1 MRGRRRPHDRPRRHR
16 RSARRHADAHQARR
30 SVELQVVHGLSGCLD
45 GRRRGVV
52 QSHARRRS
60 ARRHDLRPR
69 RERPRDTSADRGGG
83 RPGPHGPE
91 VSCPHSP
98 LADGRRGHPP
108 GYSAGRAG
116 PHASVRR
123 ASVGGRGAGGRHR
136 SARPR
141 SSGTR
146 RDVPALFVP
155 HRGGLRSPRIRGGE
169 VRHDAAVAHAGAPGG
184 VVARRADRRPSS
196 RLDGPLPVL
205 LQRAAVGD
213 AQLQAAGP
221 TRFQQD
227 SQRRARGGDTAPLDL
242 RRRCAASR
250 PPADP
255 LRGADRD
262 DARQALWAFPPQGHD
277 RRRLG
282 CGPCPIRRRGGVDDP
297 RRGGA
302 QSGGLHAL
310 RGASGHRASEEGVPA
325 GAGDRR
331 RGPVAR
337 QGRDGRIRASRRM
350 REGVKRASHGRIP
363 EVAEMENPMESWRNR
378 KTLILSR
385 TDMMGLVTPAE
396 YVSCVEQA
404 YRMHGEG
411 RYFMEPKGHIVLD
424 KYPGEW
430 EAMPSYI
437 EEPEAAACKWVS
449 IREQNRE
456 RFDLPTVFSI
466 LIYTHPETG
475 FPLAICDGS
484 FHTVMRTGAAAAV
497 SVRWM
502 ARPDAQTLAIVGAG
516 HMAQGTLA
524 TCNEVV
530 KWRDVRVWSRTQP
543 SLDRFIQSEQ
553 PKYDRFRIRG
563 STDLKQ
569 VVQGADVIVTVT
581 PARAPLVMDEWVADG
596 AHIAALG
603 ADKRGDQELDPRILK
618 RARIFVDDLRQC
630 RHDGGINVP
639 LAAGLLTERDIAG
652 EIGEIIV
659 GRKRGRTSAS
669 EITVFDST
677 GIALQDSAPVPREYE
692 RALAAGVGIEKKMI
706 ST

>member
-1 MRGRRRPHDRPRRHR
+1 
-16 RSARRHADAHQARR
+16 
-30 SVELQVVHGLSGCLD
+30 
-45 GRRRGVV
+45 
-52 QSHARRRS
+52 
-60 ARRHDLRPR
+60 
-69 RERPRDTSADRGGG
+69 
-83 RPGPHGPE
+83 
-91 VSCPHSP
+91 
-98 LADGRRGHPP
+98 
-108 GYSAGRAG
+108 
-116 PHASVRR
+116 
-123 ASVGGRGAGGRHR
+123 
-136 SARPR
+136 
-141 SSGTR
+141 
-146 RDVPALFVP
+146 
-155 HRGGLRSPRIRGGE
+155 
-169 VRHDAAVAHAGAPGG
+169 
-184 VVARRADRRPSS
+184 
-196 RLDGPLPVL
+196 
-205 LQRAAVGD
+205 
-213 AQLQAAGP
+213 
-221 TRFQQD
+221 
-227 SQRRARGGDTAPLDL
+227 
-242 RRRCAASR
+242 
-250 PPADP
+250 
-255 LRGADRD
+255 
-262 DARQALWAFPPQGHD
+262 
-277 RRRLG
+277 
-282 CGPCPIRRRGGVDDP
+282 
-297 RRGGA
+297 
-302 QSGGLHAL
+302 
-310 RGASGHRASEEGVPA
+310 
-325 GAGDRR
+325 
-331 RGPVAR
+331 
-337 QGRDGRIRASRRM
+337 
-350 REGVKRASHGRIP
+350 
-363 EVAEMENPMESWRNR
+363 MENPMESWRNR

-404 YRMHGEG
+404 YRMHGAG

-530 KWRDVRVWSRTQP
+530 KWRDVRVWSRSQA

-553 PKYDRFRIRG
+553 PKYDRFKIRG

-581 PARAPLVMDEWVADG
+581 PARAPLVMDEWIADG

-603 ADKRGDQELDPRILK
+603 ADKRGDQELDPRILE

-630 RHDGGINVP
+630 RTDGEINVP
-639 LAAGLLTERDIAG
+639 LATGLLTERDIAG

-659 GRKRGRTSAS
+659 GRKPGRTSAS

-677 GIALQDSAPVPREYE
+677 GIALQDSATVPLEYE